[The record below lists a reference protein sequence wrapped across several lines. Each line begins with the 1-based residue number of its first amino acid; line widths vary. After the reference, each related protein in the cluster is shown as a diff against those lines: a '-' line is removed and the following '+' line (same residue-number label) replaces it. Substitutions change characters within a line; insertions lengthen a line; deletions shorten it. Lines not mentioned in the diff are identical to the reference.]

1 MITALGTGI
10 GKDDFDA
17 AKLRYGKIIL
27 MTDADVDG
35 SHIRTLLLTFFFRH
49 MQELIK
55 RGNVYI
61 AQPPLYR
68 IKKGKFE
75 QYIKND
81 AEFVRVMVKRAADGL
96 VVRYGEGAAALEGAP
111 LTKFMT
117 TLNDFIGFF
126 DKVDKRIRDEKITE
140 LISKAD
146 LVKRGDFEGDSKKAP
161 QKIVALEKALKSIAK
176 EREIKEV
183 KPPHFEEEHSL
194 WELSFINSQGAEHVI
209 NWELASTPEYRQM
222 MSKYKQIEQ
231 YMQPPYFIEM
241 VKKDSG
247 PSVKDELSDAERADQ
262 EKAELKSPKASK
274 RKNEGETVEKSSPRA
289 LFEYVLNEGR
299 KDYTIQRYKGL
310 GEMSSQQ
317 LWETTMDPER
327 RTLLSV
333 KLEDMTETEN
343 IFTTLMGEDV
353 EARRKFIEENALEV
367 KNLDI

>member
-1 MITALGTGI
+1 V
-10 GKDDFDA
+10 
-17 AKLRYGKIIL
+17 IL

-81 AEFVRVMVKRAADGL
+81 DEFVKVMVKRAADGI

-126 DKVDKRIRDEKITE
+126 DKVNKRIRDENITE
-140 LISKAD
+140 LLPKAD
-146 LVKRGDFEGDSKKAP
+146 LSKRADFEGDSKNPAKKVA
-161 QKIVALEKALKSIAK
+161 ALEKALKAIQK
-176 EREIKEV
+176 EQAIKSVELR
-183 KPPHFEEEHSL
+183 FEEEHSL
-194 WELSFINSQGAEHVI
+194 WECAFVNSQGAEHVI

-222 MSKYKQIEQ
+222 MSKYKLIEQ
-231 YMQPPYFIEM
+231 YMQPPYFIEAI
-241 VKKDSG
+241 KKDTG
-247 PSVKDELSDAERADQ
+247 PSAKDELSDAERADQ
-262 EKAELKSPKASK
+262 EKIEQKSPKASK
-274 RKNEGETVEKSSPRA
+274 RKNEGETVEKSSARA

-333 KLEDMTETEN
+333 KLEDMTETET

-353 EARRKFIEENALEV
+353 EARRKFIEDNALEV